1 MFSFKEIRTPIIEE
15 SKLFYRSVG
24 EDSDIVSKEMY
35 TWKDLD
41 NKNITLR
48 PEYTAPVVRSF
59 VQHNLGANSSLQRLY
74 YIGPLF
80 RRERPQKG
88 RQRQFNQ
95 FGVEAFGSP
104 HPEQDAEVI
113 SVGWK
118 ILEDLGLK
126 NSLILKINSI
136 GSNNCRKSYRSALK
150 DFIRPN
156 LDLFSITS
164 QKRFKNNPLRILD
177 SKSESEKILLE
188 DAPKISDFYSDAD
201 EEHFSELRKYLKKMN
216 IPFNI
221 DTRLVRGLDYYTR
234 TTFEI
239 TSDILGAQDAVLG
252 GGRYD
257 ELVQTLGGK
266 PTPAVGFAAGIER
279 IIILMKNKKLL
290 ENKNSPDVYF
300 SCLENNGLSIALSL
314 SKKLRDSGIVVQMN
328 TLRKSMK
335 AQLREANKLEAK
347 YAVILGDSEI
357 KNKEVIIKN
366 LKDGKQLKIA
376 QSEMMD
382 NFSDLT

>member
-1 MFSFKEIRTPIIEE
+1 
-15 SKLFYRSVG
+15 
-24 EDSDIVSKEMY
+24 MY
-35 TWKDLD
+35 TWKDVD

-59 VQHNLGANSSLQRLY
+59 IQHNLGANSALQRFY

-104 HPEQDAEVI
+104 YPEQDAEII

-126 NSLILKINSI
+126 NSLSLKLNSI
-136 GSNNCRKSYRSALK
+136 GSTNCRNSYRTALK

-156 LDLFSITS
+156 LDLFSTTS
-164 QKRFKNNPLRILD
+164 QNRFKNNPLRILD
-177 SKSESEKILLE
+177 SKSESEKSLLKDAPEISNYYSNE
-188 DAPKISDFYSDAD
+188 DA
-201 EEHFSELRKYLKKMN
+201 EHFSELQKYLKKME
-216 IPFNI
+216 IPYDI

-257 ELVQTLGGK
+257 KLVETLGGK

-279 IIILMKNKKLL
+279 IIILMQNKGILKNTYT
-290 ENKNSPDVYF
+290 PDIYF
-300 SCLENNGLSIALSL
+300 ACLDSNGLSVALSL
-314 SKKLRDSGIVVQMN
+314 SKKLRDSGITVLMN
-328 TLRKSMK
+328 SLRRSIK
-335 AQLREANKLEAK
+335 AQLREANKSGAR
-347 YAVILGDSEI
+347 YAIILGDSEI
-357 KNKEVIIKN
+357 KNNEIIIKD
-366 LKDGKQLKIA
+366 LKNGTQLKAA
-376 QSEMMD
+376 QSKII
-382 NFSDLT
+382 NKFSDLT

>member
-1 MFSFKEIRTPIIEE
+1 MTFFQIRLKTGNFRKKIHSTCRLFSFKEIRTPIIEE

-59 VQHNLGANSSLQRLY
+59 IQHNLGANSSLQRLY

-150 DFIRPN
+150 I
-156 LDLFSITS
+156 LYVLTLIFSQS
-164 QKRFKNNPLRILD
+164 QVKRD
-177 SKSESEKILLE
+177 
-188 DAPKISDFYSDAD
+188 
-201 EEHFSELRKYLKKMN
+201 
-216 IPFNI
+216 
-221 DTRLVRGLDYYTR
+221 
-234 TTFEI
+234 
-239 TSDILGAQDAVLG
+239 
-252 GGRYD
+252 
-257 ELVQTLGGK
+257 
-266 PTPAVGFAAGIER
+266 
-279 IIILMKNKKLL
+279 
-290 ENKNSPDVYF
+290 
-300 SCLENNGLSIALSL
+300 
-314 SKKLRDSGIVVQMN
+314 
-328 TLRKSMK
+328 
-335 AQLREANKLEAK
+335 
-347 YAVILGDSEI
+347 
-357 KNKEVIIKN
+357 
-366 LKDGKQLKIA
+366 LKIIHCA
-376 QSEMMD
+376 
-382 NFSDLT
+382 F

>member
-1 MFSFKEIRTPIIEE
+1 
-15 SKLFYRSVG
+15 
-24 EDSDIVSKEMY
+24 MY

-59 VQHNLGANSSLQRLY
+59 IQHNLGANFSLQRLY
-74 YIGPLF
+74 YIGSLF

-95 FGVEAFGSP
+95 FGVEAFGSS

-118 ILEDLGLK
+118 ILEDIGLK
-126 NSLILKINSI
+126 NSLSLKINSI
-136 GSNNCRKSYRSALK
+136 GSNTCRNSYRTALK

-156 LDLFSITS
+156 IDLFSTIS
-164 QKRFKNNPLRILD
+164 QNRFENNPLRILD
-177 SKSESEKILLE
+177 TKSESEKSFLE
-188 DAPKISDFYSDAD
+188 GAPKISNYYSNEDA
-201 EEHFSELRKYLKKMN
+201 EHFSELQKYLKKME
-216 IPFNI
+216 IPFSI

-257 ELVQTLGGK
+257 GLVEKLGGK
-266 PTPAVGFAAGIER
+266 PTPAVGFAGGIER
-279 IIILMKNKKLL
+279 IIILMQNKEMLKNKY
-290 ENKNSPDVYF
+290 SPDIYF
-300 SCLENNGLSIALSL
+300 ACLNSNGLSVALLL
-314 SKKLRDSGIVVQMN
+314 SKKLRDSGIIVQMN

-335 AQLREANKLEAK
+335 AQMREANRSGAR

-357 KNKEVIIKN
+357 KSEDIIIKN
-366 LKDGKQLKIA
+366 LKDGTQLKVP
-376 QSEMMD
+376 QSKMI
-382 NFSDLT
+382 NKFRDLT

>member
-1 MFSFKEIRTPIIEE
+1 LFSFKEIRTPIIEE
-15 SKLFYRSVG
+15 SKLFSRSVG
-24 EDSDIVSKEMY
+24 DNSDIVSKEMY

-59 VQHNLGANSSLQRLY
+59 IQHNLGANSALQRFY

-95 FGVEAFGSP
+95 FGIEAFGSP

-113 SVGWK
+113 LVGWK

-126 NSLILKINSI
+126 DSLSLKINSI
-136 GSNNCRKSYRSALK
+136 GSTNCRKSYRAALK
-150 DFIRPN
+150 EFIRPN
-156 LDLFSITS
+156 LDLFSATS
-164 QKRFKNNPLRILD
+164 QNRFKTNPLRILD
-177 SKSESEKILLE
+177 TKSESEKSLLE
-188 DAPKISDFYSDAD
+188 GAPKISNYYSNEDA
-201 EEHFSELRKYLKKMN
+201 EHFSELQKYLKKMD

-221 DTRLVRGLDYYTR
+221 DARLVRGLDYYTR

-257 ELVQTLGGK
+257 KLVETLGGK

-279 IIILMKNKKLL
+279 IIILMQKKEILKNKYTPDIYFACI
-290 ENKNSPDVYF
+290 EN
-300 SCLENNGLSIALSL
+300 EGLSVALSL
-314 SKKLRDSGIVVQMN
+314 SKKLRDSGIKVLMN
-328 TLRKSMK
+328 TLRRSIK
-335 AQLREANKLEAK
+335 AQLREANRSGAR
-347 YAVILGDSEI
+347 YVVILGYSEI
-357 KNKEVIIKN
+357 KNNEIIIKDLRN
-366 LKDGKQLKIA
+366 GTQQKVA
-376 QSEMMD
+376 QSKII
-382 NFSDLT
+382 NKFSDLT